1 MLLFNP
7 ICDPVPELLKP
18 FTPTLGLSIAPL
30 KATYYEGTGALYL
43 RLSSTDKRTVLLIA
57 AHVARPPTFI
67 SRSLP
72 PGCDRPPREEIVALG
87 YEGYNKAITSMLKE
101 ISKLARSID
110 SVAELVKGGETTQT
124 RQAYLDKVDEAKKR
138 IEKIS
143 KLHSDVTKFRTIR
156 EHRTIGFVLHAEPIA
171 IGNEPH
177 KFICDW
183 ALVELYDS
191 KIDWDSFKGN
201 KVYVGTFPI
210 ISHSIVPQL

>member
-1 MLLFNP
+1 MLR
-7 ICDPVPELLKP
+7 VPAGS
-18 FTPTLGLSIAPL
+18 PTTRADGYGYTAGPSLGTLTRTLAGLYPHPLRVYPTRVIA
-30 KATYYEGTGALYL
+30 YL
-43 RLSSTDKRTVLLIA
+43 
-57 AHVARPPTFI
+57 P
-67 SRSLP
+67 
-72 PGCDRPPREEIVALG
+72 PPREEIVTLG

-110 SVAELVKGGETTQT
+110 LWNDSVAELVKGEETTQT

-143 KLHSDVTKFRTIR
+143 KLHCDVTKFRTIR

-171 IGNEPH
+171 ISNEPP

-191 KIDWDSFKGN
+191 KIDWGSFKGN
-201 KVYVGTFPI
+201 KVYVGTFPMV
-210 ISHSIVPQL
+210 SHSIVPQL